1 MKTKQSILFA
11 LVSLFLLACNTDKNK
26 LTVVAPS
33 GIAGERVVEISDPG
47 NNEMLLSALSEP
59 FIIRQNG
66 KEIQT
71 QIYNDPVSGQTK
83 LLIYPKIEEKVQ
95 LEFVAGEEGK
105 QTFAPLAHAELW
117 HKTGGSFVDEV
128 YTGGGDFV
136 EVSSLRV
143 PDECTDHSLYIKYEG
158 PGWESNLVGY
168 RFYLDWRNAVDVYGK
183 ITDDMILD
191 GVGQDG
197 YESYHHMQDWG
208 MDVLKV
214 GPSLGVGS
222 IGYWNGEAAERVA
235 ETDSVYCEIISPEGL
250 RAAIQTNYYGWT
262 TQDFKTNVKSFITID
277 ANSRMSKET
286 LVFDQAPGNVCTGI
300 HIDKNAEK
308 IELEKGNWVCLAT
321 WGKQSLND
329 DQLGLFVLVEKATL
343 LSKETDKNNHVL
355 VLQPKNNQAE
365 WYFGAAWELEPNGI
379 TSIEAFKAYL
389 EQQLEL
395 LNSPDEV
402 LL

>member
-1 MKTKQSILFA
+1 MKTKQTILLA

-33 GIAGERVVEISDPG
+33 GIAGERVVEVSDPE

-66 KEIQT
+66 EEIQT

-136 EVSSLRV
+136 EVSALRV
-143 PDECTDHSLYIKYEG
+143 PDECTDHSLFIKYEG

-183 ITDDMILD
+183 KTGDMILD

-286 LVFDQAPGNVCTGI
+286 LVFDQAPANVCTGI

-329 DQLGLFVLVEKATL
+329 DQLGLFVLVEKANL

-355 VLQPKNNQAE
+355 VLQPKNKQAE

-379 TSIEAFKAYL
+379 TNIEAFKAYL